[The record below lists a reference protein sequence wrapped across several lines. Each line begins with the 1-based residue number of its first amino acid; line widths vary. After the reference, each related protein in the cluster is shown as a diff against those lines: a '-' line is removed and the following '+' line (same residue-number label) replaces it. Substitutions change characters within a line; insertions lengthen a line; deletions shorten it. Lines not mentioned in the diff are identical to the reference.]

1 MSNNGTHIIDYYINM
16 LSVGDRE
23 RGMIEICEEMRKDL
37 AKYPEI
43 KTFKVIEGGQ
53 EEGMGGQNAV
63 DIEIYGFDFGR
74 TDAVAAELAERMRK
88 VKGCSQVNISR
99 EDYIPEYQVDFDR
112 EKLAINGLNITTAA
126 MALRN
131 RINGSTASK
140 YREDGDEYDIK
151 VATHQNSVSRLK
163 TSRISWFITM
173 PVRESVSATWV
184 K

>member
-1 MSNNGTHIIDYYINM
+1 
-16 LSVGDRE
+16 
-23 RGMIEICEEMRKDL
+23 
-37 AKYPEI
+37 
-43 KTFKVIEGGQ
+43 
-53 EEGMGGQNAV
+53 MGGQNAV
-63 DIEIYGFDFGR
+63 DIEIYGFDFSR

-99 EDYIPEYQVDFDR
+99 KDYIPEYQVDFDR

-131 RINGSTASK
+131 RINGSIASK

-151 VATHQNSVSRLK
+151 VRYAQNSVSRLK